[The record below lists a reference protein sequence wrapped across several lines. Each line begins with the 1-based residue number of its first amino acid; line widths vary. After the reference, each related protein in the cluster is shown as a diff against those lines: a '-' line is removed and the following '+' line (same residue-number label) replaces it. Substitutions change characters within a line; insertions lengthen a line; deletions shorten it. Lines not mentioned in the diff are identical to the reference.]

1 MNPTTK
7 RMLSTIAIIIAS
19 VAFGI
24 VLTADLGLIRK
35 SNAQPSSSS
44 IQTTSGPITSVSI
57 PSFADLAARV
67 APAVVS
73 ITTTEVVHTTANQ
86 KGFGIDPF
94 EFFFPNPNDQS
105 PGRRSPHRQQQPDD
119 GDDDHVQRSG
129 GSGFI
134 ISPDTTR
141 PPTLRSS
148 RSTPARRSRPFR
160 SATRIASARVTG
172 PSPSATPSS
181 SRTR

>member
-1 MNPTTK
+1 MNPSTK

-24 VLTADLGLIRK
+24 VLSADLGLIRK
-35 SNAQPSSSS
+35 SNAQPSTS

-73 ITTTEVVHTTANQ
+73 ITSTEVGHSTNNRS
-86 KGFGIDPF
+86 FGIDPF
-94 EFFFPNPNDQS
+94 DFFFPTPNQSPNPN
-105 PGRRSPHRQQQPDD
+105 RRSPHRQQQQPDE
-119 GDDDHVQRSG
+119 GDDEHAQRSG

-134 ISPDTTR
+134 ISP
-141 PPTLRSS
+141 
-148 RSTPARRSRPFR
+148 
-160 SATRIASARVTG
+160 
-172 PSPSATPSS
+172 
-181 SRTR
+181 